1 MDEADI
7 SVKNEEFYLEES
19 LRKVRNTEIPKGT
32 KGECQYCGEYF
43 ERIVNGACARCRDK
57 YKLK

>member
-19 LRKVRNTEIPKGT
+19 LRKVRNMKIPKGT

-43 ERIVNGACARCRDK
+43 ERIVNDACARCRDK